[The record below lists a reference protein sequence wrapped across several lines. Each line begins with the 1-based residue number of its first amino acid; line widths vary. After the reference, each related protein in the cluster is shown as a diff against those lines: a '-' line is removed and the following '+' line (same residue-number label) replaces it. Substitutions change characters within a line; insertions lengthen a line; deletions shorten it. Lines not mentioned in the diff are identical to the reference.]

1 MQLAIYSMYLQQEKH
16 LEFAGIPESTAL
28 YFLREE
34 EPLRT
39 HKFTVMELKEMREK
53 ILEVGKN
60 IRNRK
65 FTPCKGFHC
74 DWCDYKNLLCS
85 EWEEK

>member
-1 MQLAIYSMYLQQEKH
+1 MYLQQEKQ

-60 IRNRK
+60 IRNKK
-65 FTPCKGFHC
+65 FAPCKGYHC
-74 DWCDYKNLLCS
+74 EWCDYKNLLCP